1 MKHRFGKTDLAIRA
15 GMLLAWSLVALAGC
29 GNDAVFSGHF
39 SAFGGQVDVTIV
51 GVPRHEAQEAVEAL
65 AEDFRYMEQAW
76 RMPSGSTLERTNQL
90 LATGERFSA
99 SPSVLPLVATGR
111 QLAAASG
118 GLLNPALGGLLRLWG
133 FYRADVENF
142 QPPAAEAVAALL
154 DQNPSM
160 DDITVEGFHLRSTNP
175 AVALDFN
182 GFLKGYVI
190 DQAIAHLRE
199 RGIGNAMLNAGGDL
213 RAIGSRAG
221 HPWRAPLRRPDGT
234 GVMATVDVE
243 GDESVISVGAYERY
257 LTSQGTHYHHIL
269 DPRTGRPA
277 HRTRS
282 VTVIH
287 PRATIAHA
295 AATALF
301 IAGPEAWPR
310 VAAGMGVDQVL
321 LMDTDGVLHM
331 TPRLKPRLRFL
342 GKKPAARIAEPPASD
357 NGTT

>member
-1 MKHRFGKTDLAIRA
+1 M
-15 GMLLAWSLVALAGC
+15 
-29 GNDAVFSGHF
+29 
-39 SAFGGQVDVTIV
+39 
-51 GVPRHEAQEAVEAL
+51 GVPRHEAQEAIEAL

-111 QLAAASG
+111 QLAADDF
-118 GLLNPALGGLLRLWG
+118 LGVVIKKLFDLQQAVWG

-142 QPPAAEAVAALL
+142 QSPAVEAVAALL

-190 DQAIAHLRE
+190 DQAIAHLRD

-301 IAGPEAWPR
+301 IAGP
-310 VAAGMGVDQVL
+310 AADGELRNLAEIRTVMPGLVQAVSPADGKKIGECKLQAAPVFDGMIAVDGKIIISL
-321 LMDTDGVLHM
+321 TDGSVCCL
-331 TPRLKPRLRFL
+331 
-342 GKKPAARIAEPPASD
+342 E
-357 NGTT
+357 